1 MQLISRAFI
10 SMDEALVLT
19 PGTAKD
25 DTHLQCLSYLEA
37 LSQDCLIFGLSE
49 LAWANCRTI
58 KIVVLLHG

>member
-1 MQLISRAFI
+1 MQLISRPFT

-19 PGTAKD
+19 PGTAED
-25 DTHLQCLSYLEA
+25 DTHW
-37 LSQDCLIFGLSE
+37 GGGSE